1 MRRSAFA
8 PAVGLAALLVCNG
21 CAAAQKPAVAA
32 PAPASRAEPAAAA
45 QPAYTGIAIRFAM
58 SMTPGRATNASHPVI
73 DAVLPSSP
81 AQKAGLAPGD
91 VILEVDGRD
100 AREEGALRMRPGV
113 RYALRIRRGDAERE
127 VALLAVAHPGA
138 ASGARP

>member
-1 MRRSAFA
+1 
-8 PAVGLAALLVCNG
+8 
-21 CAAAQKPAVAA
+21 
-32 PAPASRAEPAAAA
+32 
-45 QPAYTGIAIRFAM
+45 
-58 SMTPGRATNASHPVI
+58 VI
-73 DAVLPSSP
+73 DAVLPGSP

-113 RYALRIRRGDAERE
+113 RYALRIRRGDAEKE
-127 VALLAVAHPGA
+127 VALLAIPHPEA